1 MSQVIAAE
9 TLSDLRL
16 QTALS
21 TRGKLYELFVN
32 CIPPTTILKQ
42 LALEM
47 LPKVPEDIRAEL
59 CRYAAIFECKMNQ
72 GGNPIVHLEAFVLR
86 VMSLCKKSMQ

>member
-1 MSQVIAAE
+1 MIAAE

-32 CIPPTTILKQ
+32 CIPPSIILKH

-47 LPKVPEDIRAEL
+47 LTRVPKDVTAEL
-59 CRYAAIFECKMNQ
+59 CRYAAVFECKMNQ

-86 VMSLCKKSMQ
+86 VMSLCKKSKQ